1 MRGTRQPQAHLDAD
15 TKSSHSTATI
25 FRLLIVRLRA
35 HPPAAGFST
44 GENQVKDIV
53 LQGIELETEM
63 FKDAV
68 DALKPAKVLFRRSD
82 PSLRVCGVA
91 DNADLSALEALA
103 LAHQVDCIAVPADF
117 SIKAFKVWATDMD
130 STLTQNECIDDM
142 AFAAGCGD
150 EVARVTKEAMHGA
163 WSFTESLEKRVSLL
177 KGTQASVVIDHAI
190 RRERLTYGAEALI
203 KLCRRHGIATYI
215 VSGGFVQ
222 IARDTAKEL
231 GMTGAVCNELV
242 IDANGMLT
250 GEVRGPAGGRILDA
264 DGKRRAVEVLAQI
277 AGADMSQV
285 ICSGDGAND
294 VEMVSAAG
302 LGVAFHPKP
311 VLASHAKAVIRFGG
325 LDVLAHLFKECWVD
339 AVRVA

>member
-1 MRGTRQPQAHLDAD
+1 MQRAAATR
-15 TKSSHSTATI
+15 S
-25 FRLLIVRLRA
+25 
-35 HPPAAGFST
+35 
-44 GENQVKDIV
+44 
-53 LQGIELETEM
+53 
-63 FKDAV
+63 
-68 DALKPAKVLFRRSD
+68 
-82 PSLRVCGVA
+82 
-91 DNADLSALEALA
+91 
-103 LAHQVDCIAVPADF
+103 
-117 SIKAFKVWATDMD
+117 
-130 STLTQNECIDDM
+130 
-142 AFAAGCGD
+142 
-150 EVARVTKEAMHGA
+150 HGA